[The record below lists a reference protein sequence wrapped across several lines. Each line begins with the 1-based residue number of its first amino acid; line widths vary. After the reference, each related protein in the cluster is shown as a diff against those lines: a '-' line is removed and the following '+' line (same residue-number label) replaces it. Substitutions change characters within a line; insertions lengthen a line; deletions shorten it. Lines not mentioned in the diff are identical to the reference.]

1 MANLNLFYIYLSGK
15 CFSELVELVSA
26 LYFRDR
32 SACYSDSL
40 RDFFVTVSRLHQK
53 TYASNLSPNV
63 GGL

>member
-40 RDFFVTVSRLHQK
+40 RDFFVTV
-53 TYASNLSPNV
+53 
-63 GGL
+63 